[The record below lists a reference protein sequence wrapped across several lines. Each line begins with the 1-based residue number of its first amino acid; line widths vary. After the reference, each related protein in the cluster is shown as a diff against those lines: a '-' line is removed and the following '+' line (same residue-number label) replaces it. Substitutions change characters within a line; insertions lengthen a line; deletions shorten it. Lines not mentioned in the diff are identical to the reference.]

1 MGSRE
6 TASTVSVS
14 ASHSTQKWLRSPLEW
29 PRLLPAR
36 LPRLPRCPNRC
47 LHLLSLLASC
57 PPALSLMEL
66 RLLLVRSPPSLR
78 KEFLELPPLSILRR
92 LAVCSPLE
100 MVLPVFMGSR
110 TSRLRRWWNSA
121 PASRAWHS
129 IWSPTMLVLSSSV
142 MTNWSRKE
150 MLSRGQE
157 LLWMSQSA
165 WKSLDVLLTLL
176 ETPLTARVPLELRRD
191 SGLD

>member
-57 PPALSLMEL
+57 PPSLSLIEL

-92 LAVCSPLE
+92 LAVCSPSLTDR
-100 MVLPVFMGSR
+100 S
-110 TSRLRRWWNSA
+110 SWRLSFSTKVSD
-121 PASRAWHS
+121 P
-129 IWSPTMLVLSSSV
+129 
-142 MTNWSRKE
+142 
-150 MLSRGQE
+150 
-157 LLWMSQSA
+157 
-165 WKSLDVLLTLL
+165 
-176 ETPLTARVPLELRRD
+176 PLTSVSLCPVSDPLPRPSPRSKWLAP
-191 SGLD
+191 

>member
-57 PPALSLMEL
+57 PPALSSMEL

-78 KEFLELPPLSILRR
+78 KGFLELLPLSILRR

-100 MVLPVFMGSR
+100 MVL
-110 TSRLRRWWNSA
+110 
-121 PASRAWHS
+121 
-129 IWSPTMLVLSSSV
+129 
-142 MTNWSRKE
+142 
-150 MLSRGQE
+150 RGQE

-176 ETPLTARVPLELRRD
+176 ETPLTARVPLEHRRD
-191 SGLD
+191 SGLDLRPLASSPGNLSASPCRLVSRLLTPLCQLAVDSVS